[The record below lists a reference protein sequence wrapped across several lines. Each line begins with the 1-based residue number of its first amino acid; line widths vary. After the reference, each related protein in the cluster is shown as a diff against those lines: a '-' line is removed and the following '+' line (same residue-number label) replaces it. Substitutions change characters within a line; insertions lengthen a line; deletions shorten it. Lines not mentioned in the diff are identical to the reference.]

1 MLHPRGR
8 FKLEPGLTLDD
19 DSSDEDD
26 GHPLHTPV
34 LNGGEASSGATP
46 LDELSAPNGI
56 GGLKLSLAPHQH
68 AAAHS
73 SADAAAHAVAARAA
87 DPHPSAALAAAAC
100 PSTTTTFAM
109 GAVAAASSVT
119 ASLVVSS
126 RGPLRAPV
134 MAPRA
139 SSCTWCGCPARR
151 RLAHVLL

>member
-1 MLHPRGR
+1 MMIRLMRTTAIHFTRR
-8 FKLEPGLTLDD
+8 FSTVARHLLAP
-19 DSSDEDD
+19 
-26 GHPLHTPV
+26 HQ
-34 LNGGEASSGATP
+34 
-46 LDELSAPNGI
+46 LSAPNGI
-56 GGLKLSLAPHQH
+56 GGLKLSLEPHQH